1 MVSRSRLQKPL
12 DSYQEE
18 DLVIL
23 REKWSK
29 ALTRRREYLDSQI
42 QRIINKADKSER
54 DIERE
59 QSLVDQWVSLTEER
73 NAVSPQF
80 IISFYVHQIV

>member
-1 MVSRSRLQKPL
+1 M

-18 DLVIL
+18 DLAIL
-23 REKWSK
+23 REKWSD
-29 ALTRRREYLDSQI
+29 ALSRRRQYLDSQI

-54 DIERE
+54 DVERE

-73 NAVSPQF
+73 NAVIVYF
-80 IISFYVHQIV
+80 LSFEKPFLCQM

>member
-1 MVSRSRLQKPL
+1 MSRSRLQKPL

-80 IISFYVHQIV
+80 TFSFYYI